1 MKKQIWLLI
10 LVFIFGCSDDEPL
23 EITIPTLTSVF
34 EYNNIEDDPISD
46 GTRQTNPTTG
56 LDYTGWGVYE
66 DIIFPGTTIEW
77 SVDHAT
83 QPALEGQSLECAITG
98 GDRYNNAFF
107 TNTIALKWE
116 GEDWLYKDANYLE
129 YELDFYIDGVT
140 DCNNPNN
147 STLEGIEFTWQHI
160 LIPISYGFGVQWSK
174 GGEWRYWND
183 EFDPQAG
190 KAVGWESFSPQIN
203 TCLAANT
210 WHHIKLI
217 GEQLNEGSHYIS
229 MEINGQVFD
238 ISNISLDRA
247 EVQSGWVEN
256 FLQVGMQING
266 NQALDVTHGHGV
278 DPVKVYLDNVTFRGY
293 RKE

>member
-1 MKKQIWLLI
+1 
-10 LVFIFGCSDDEPL
+10 
-23 EITIPTLTSVF
+23 
-34 EYNNIEDDPISD
+34 
-46 GTRQTNPTTG
+46 
-56 LDYTGWGVYE
+56 
-66 DIIFPGTTIEW
+66 
-77 SVDHAT
+77 
-83 QPALEGQSLECAITG
+83 
-98 GDRYNNAFF
+98 
-107 TNTIALKWE
+107 
-116 GEDWLYKDANYLE
+116 
-129 YELDFYIDGVT
+129 LDFYIDGVA
-140 DCNNPNN
+140 DCDNPNN

-203 TCLAANT
+203 TCLTANT

-238 ISNISLDRA
+238 ISNISLSRA
-247 EVQSGWVEN
+247 DVQSGWVEN